1 MNSLQFLRITADAL
15 SMRTTLL
22 FLFLVL
28 FLVLVLVLELVLYA
42 AH

>member
-1 MNSLQFLRITADAL
+1 MNSLPFLRIVADAL
-15 SMRTTLL
+15 NMLTTLL